1 MIGTI
6 MTDIKLNKCTFINLL
21 KSTNRPGI
29 NNVIDWLE
37 STDFFEAPAST
48 IYHENYAGGLCE
60 HSLKVYDN
68 MMKLKKE
75 FKFDIDD
82 KQITIMTLLHDVCKV
97 NTYVKDKK
105 NQKIGQNW
113 VTVDYWKRNDDYPI
127 GHGQKSIILL
137 QKTGF
142 ILTDLEILS
151 IIAHMNGYDKSDLF
165 NASNIYDKNELT
177 IWLHLADMIATY
189 KDRNVI

>member
-1 MIGTI
+1 MI
-6 MTDIKLNKCTFINLL
+6 DEIKLLENKNNYIKLL
-21 KSTNRPGI
+21 KSTNRYKIEDVI
-29 NNVIDWLE
+29 NWLE

-48 IYHENYAGGLCE
+48 MYHENYTGGLCE

-68 MMKLKKE
+68 MVKLKQE

-82 KQITIMTLLHDVCKV
+82 EQIIIMALLHDVCKV
-97 NTYVKDKK
+97 NTYTKDKK

-113 VTVDYWKRNDDYPI
+113 VTVDFWKRNDDYPI
-127 GHGQKSIILL
+127 GHGQKSIILI

-151 IIAHMNGYDKSDLF
+151 IVAHMNGYDKSDLF

-189 KDRNVI
+189 KDRKII

>member
-1 MIGTI
+1 MI
-6 MTDIKLNKCTFINLL
+6 DEIKLLENKNNYIKLL
-21 KSTNRPGI
+21 KSTNRYKI
-29 NNVIDWLE
+29 EDVIDWLE

-48 IYHENYAGGLCE
+48 MYHENYTGGLCE

-68 MMKLKKE
+68 MVKLKQE

-82 KQITIMTLLHDVCKV
+82 EQIIIMTLLHDVCKV
-97 NTYVKDKK
+97 NTYTKDKK

-113 VTVDYWKRNDDYPI
+113 VTVDFWKRNDDYPI
-127 GHGQKSIILL
+127 GHGQKSIILI

-151 IIAHMNGYDKSDLF
+151 IAAHMNGYDKSDLF

-189 KDRNVI
+189 KDRKII

>member
-1 MIGTI
+1 MIDETKLLENKNNY
-6 MTDIKLNKCTFINLL
+6 IKLL
-21 KSTNRPGI
+21 KSTNRYKI
-29 NNVIDWLE
+29 ENIIDWLE
-37 STDFFEAPAST
+37 STDFFEAHAST
-48 IYHENYAGGLCE
+48 IYHENYTGGLCE

-68 MMKLKKE
+68 MMKLKQE

-82 KQITIMTLLHDVCKV
+82 EQIIIMALLHDVCKV
-97 NTYVKDKK
+97 NTYTKDKK

-113 VTVDYWKRNDDYPI
+113 ITVDYWKRNDDYPI
-127 GHGQKSIILL
+127 GHGQKSIILI

-142 ILTDLEILS
+142 VLTDLEILS
-151 IIAHMNGYDKSDLF
+151 IVAHMNGYDTSDLF

-189 KDRNVI
+189 KDRKVV

>member
-1 MIGTI
+1 MI
-6 MTDIKLNKCTFINLL
+6 DEIKLLENKNNYIKLL
-21 KSTNRPGI
+21 KSTNRYKI
-29 NNVIDWLE
+29 EDVIDWLE

-68 MMKLKKE
+68 MAKLKQE

-82 KQITIMTLLHDVCKV
+82 EQIIIMSLLHDVCKA
-97 NTYVKDKK
+97 NTYIKDKK

-127 GHGQKSIILL
+127 GHGQKSIILI

-142 ILTDLEILS
+142 VLTDLEILS
-151 IIAHMNGYDKSDLF
+151 IVAHMNGYDTSDLF

-189 KDRNVI
+189 KDRKVV

>member
-1 MIGTI
+1 MI
-6 MTDIKLNKCTFINLL
+6 DEIKLLENKNNYIKLL
-21 KSTNRPGI
+21 KSTNRYKI
-29 NNVIDWLE
+29 ENVIDWLE

-48 IYHENYAGGLCE
+48 IYHENYTGGLCE

-68 MMKLKKE
+68 MVKLKQE

-82 KQITIMTLLHDVCKV
+82 EQIIIMALLHDVCKA
-97 NTYVKDKK
+97 NTYIKDKK

-127 GHGQKSIILL
+127 GHGQKSIILI
-137 QKTGF
+137 QKTRF
-142 ILTDLEILS
+142 VLTDLEILS
-151 IIAHMNGYDKSDLF
+151 IVAHMNGYDKSDLF
-165 NASNIYDKNELT
+165 NASNIYDTNELT

-189 KDRNVI
+189 KDRKVV

>member
-1 MIGTI
+1 MI
-6 MTDIKLNKCTFINLL
+6 DESKLLENKNNYIKLL
-21 KSTNRPGI
+21 KSTNRYKI
-29 NNVIDWLE
+29 EYVIDWLE

-48 IYHENYAGGLCE
+48 IYHENYTGGLCE

-68 MMKLKKE
+68 MVKLKQE

-82 KQITIMTLLHDVCKV
+82 EQIIIMALLHDVCKV
-97 NTYVKDKK
+97 NTYTKDKK

-113 VTVDYWKRNDDYPI
+113 VTVDFWKRNDDYPI
-127 GHGQKSIILL
+127 GHGQKSIIQI

-151 IIAHMNGYDKSDLF
+151 IAAHMNGYEESKYFS
-165 NASNIYDKNELT
+165 ASNIYDKNELA

-189 KDRNVI
+189 KDRKII

>member
-1 MIGTI
+1 
-6 MTDIKLNKCTFINLL
+6 MTDTVYNKERFITLL
-21 KSTNRPGI
+21 KTTNRAGVDKI
-29 NNVIDWLE
+29 IKYLE
-37 STDFFEAPAST
+37 TTDFFEAPAST
-48 IYHENYAGGLCE
+48 QYHENYTGGLCE
-60 HSLKVYDN
+60 HSLKVYDTFK
-68 MMKLKKE
+68 KLHKA
-75 FKFDIDD
+75 FNLDIN
-82 KQITIMTLLHDVCKV
+82 INSIIIMSLLHDVCKV
-97 NTYVKDKK
+97 NTYTKDKK

-127 GHGQKSIILL
+127 GHGQKSIIQI

-151 IIAHMNGYDKSDLF
+151 IAAHMNGYEESKYF

-189 KDRNVI
+189 KDRKII

>member
-1 MIGTI
+1 MI
-6 MTDIKLNKCTFINLL
+6 DEIKLLENKNNYIKLL
-21 KSTNRPGI
+21 KSTNRYGI
-29 NNVIDWLE
+29 ENVIDWLE

-68 MMKLKKE
+68 MMKLKQE

-82 KQITIMTLLHDVCKV
+82 EQIIIMTLLHDVCKA
-97 NTYVKDKK
+97 NTYIKDKK

-113 VTVDYWKRNDDYPI
+113 VTVDFWKRNDDYPI
-127 GHGQKSIILL
+127 GHGQKSIILI

-151 IIAHMNGYDKSDLF
+151 IVAHMNGYEESKYF
-165 NASNIYDKNELT
+165 NASNVYDTNELT

-189 KDRNVI
+189 KDRKVV